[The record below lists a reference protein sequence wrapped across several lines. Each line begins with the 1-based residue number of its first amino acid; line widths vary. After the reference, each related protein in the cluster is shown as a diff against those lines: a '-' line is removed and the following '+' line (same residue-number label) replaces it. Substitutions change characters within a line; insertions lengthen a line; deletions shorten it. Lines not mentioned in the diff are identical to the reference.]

1 MKRLVLALAIG
12 IGVTLFAVG
21 ATVGTGVPL
30 IDETAADAV
39 DALSTEPE
47 DIDTAAVAA
56 AVHERVND
64 LRERRGY
71 PRLDRVPRL
80 NTIAADHAQD
90 MAAVTRLSH
99 ELDGQSMSDRYRAA
113 GVSCPT
119 RAENIA
125 YTFADQDL
133 NTDSGA
139 TVDHN
144 ANETSIGHGVV
155 RQWLNSPPH
164 RENLFSDARAEGVG
178 VSVTKANGS
187 VLVYVTQNL
196 C

>member
-1 MKRLVLALAIG
+1 MKRLVLGLALG
-12 IGVTLFAVG
+12 IGVTLIAVG
-21 ATVGTGVPL
+21 ATVGTGVPM

-39 DALSTEPE
+39 DAISTEPE

-56 AVHERVND
+56 AVHERVNE
-64 LRERRGY
+64 LRQQRGY
-71 PRLDRVPRL
+71 RPLDRVSRL
-80 NTIAADHAQD
+80 DSIAATHAQE
-90 MAAVTRLSH
+90 MAAATRLSH
-99 ELDGQSMSDRYRAA
+99 DLNGQSMSDRYRAA
-113 GVSCPT
+113 GISCPA

-125 YTFADQDL
+125 YTYADQDL
-133 NTDSGA
+133 NTDSGG
-139 TVDHN
+139 TVDHS

-164 RENLFSDARAEGVG
+164 RENLFSDASAEGVG
-178 VSVTKANGS
+178 VSVTKSNGS